1 VSDQPAVTHQ
11 PGRTARSARRSG
23 SAALLGIICLAGL
36 VVVSWLALYTADGQR
51 FDERAMLAVSQDRGR
66 VSYRL
71 VGLLHH
77 VSVGWAAVILAAI
90 LIIALA
96 RGRIRGAVAAAILV
110 AGANITTEVLKKV
123 ILDRPDLR
131 HGRPSFPVE
140 NSLPSG
146 HTTVAFSLALAAVLV
161 IPHALRWVV
170 AFAGS
175 AVATLLGCATVVGN
189 WHRPSDVVAGILVAL
204 IWAALVSA
212 FVAGPPRGRRPRP
225 GGGFFLAVL
234 GSVLAGAVVL
244 WGAHWMPGEQE
255 LLLATV
261 AVLVGVGAFGTGSYA
276 RLVSATSD

>member
-1 VSDQPAVTHQ
+1 V
-11 PGRTARSARRSG
+11 
-23 SAALLGIICLAGL
+23 LLGIICLAGL
-36 VVVSWLALYTADGQR
+36 VVVSWLALYTAGGQR
-51 FDERAMLAVSQDRGR
+51 FDEQAMRAVSQNRGR

-90 LIIALA
+90 LIIALL
-96 RGRIRGAVAAAILV
+96 RGRIRIAIAAAILV
-110 AGANITTEVLKKV
+110 AGANITTELLKKV
-123 ILDRPDLR
+123 ILDRPDLK
-131 HGRPSFPVE
+131 HGQPAFPVV

-161 IPHALRWVV
+161 VPHVLRWIV

-212 FVAGPPRGRRPRP
+212 VVAGRPRGRMPRP
-225 GGGFFLAVL
+225 GGGFLPAIL
-234 GSVLAGAVVL
+234 GGVLAGAVVL
-244 WGAHWMPGEQE
+244 WGAHWMPGEQQ
-255 LLLATV
+255 LMLTTV
-261 AVLVGVGAFGTGSYA
+261 AVLVGVGALGTGSYA
-276 RLVSATSD
+276 RIVSSTSD